1 MPLLIFSFFTSAYSA
16 EFSMFA
22 LIETKEKT
30 KDSVYGENYR
40 FFDRGEDSGI
50 KYGDTEKVEITTERG
65 QNAIS
70 ITYSESGAIKNKR
83 FTEKFK
89 GKQIG
94 IMVNGKVISAP
105 IVIMAS
111 EKFTEITGSFND
123 EEIKGI
129 AVSLREAIQT
139 IVP

>member
-1 MPLLIFSFFTSAYSA
+1 
-16 EFSMFA
+16 
-22 LIETKEKT
+22 
-30 KDSVYGENYR
+30 
-40 FFDRGEDSGI
+40 
-50 KYGDTEKVEITTERG
+50 
-65 QNAIS
+65 
-70 ITYSESGAIKNKR
+70 
-83 FTEKFK
+83 
-89 GKQIG
+89 
-94 IMVNGKVISAP
+94 MVNGKVISAP